1 MRNLLNDAS
10 ILKKYVTGEANSEEE
25 EKAYG
30 LLQEPEVRKRFE
42 ELGQPERLQKV
53 FGRSPVSGEQAFERF
68 AQQVGVRQSGAYRR
82 VFRYVAGVA
91 AVAVLGVA
99 SWALWP
105 VQSDVEGLSLAG
117 ALDPGQSRGTLVLAD
132 GREVEIGKGN
142 PGDLSLSDGD
152 VTVSYEDGC
161 LSYQAAAQSA
171 LGRLDRQQVESYNQ
185 FVIPSGAEN
194 TLLLSDGTRV
204 RLNAESKLIYPEVF
218 VGTQRVV
225 FLEGEAFFDVVS
237 DESHPF
243 IVQTRMGDIEVLGT
257 RFNVN
262 IYPEDTVCY
271 TTLVEGRV
279 AAICLQRMTGCFLL
293 RANRLYSRGRMRKSV
308 RSIWKNMW
316 VGSMESIHSE
326 TRSFVTSCRRSSVGT
341 TSTWCTKMR
350 RWQTYPIREV

>member
-117 ALDPGQSRGTLVLAD
+117 RLTPASRGE
-132 GREVEIGKGN
+132 R
-142 PGDLSLSDGD
+142 LSWLTAVKWKS
-152 VTVSYEDGC
+152 E
-161 LSYQAAAQSA
+161 
-171 LGRLDRQQVESYNQ
+171 
-185 FVIPSGAEN
+185 
-194 TLLLSDGTRV
+194 
-204 RLNAESKLIYPEVF
+204 K
-218 VGTQRVV
+218 
-225 FLEGEAFFDVVS
+225 
-237 DESHPF
+237 
-243 IVQTRMGDIEVLGT
+243 
-257 RFNVN
+257 
-262 IYPEDTVCY
+262 
-271 TTLVEGRV
+271 
-279 AAICLQRMTGCFLL
+279 AI
-293 RANRLYSRGRMRKSV
+293 RG
-308 RSIWKNMW
+308 I
-316 VGSMESIHSE
+316 
-326 TRSFVTSCRRSSVGT
+326 
-341 TSTWCTKMR
+341 
-350 RWQTYPIREV
+350 

>member
-10 ILKKYVTGEANSEEE
+10 ILKKYVTGEANSKEE

-262 IYPEDTVCY
+262 VYPEDTVCY

-279 AAICLQRMTGCFLL
+279 AVNLPSTDDRMFL
-293 RANRLYSRGRMRKSV
+293 APG
-308 RSIWKNMW
+308 
-316 VGSMESIHSE
+316 
-326 TRSFVTSCRRSSVGT
+326 
-341 TSTWCTKMR
+341 
-350 RWQTYPIREV
+350 Q

>member
-237 DESHPF
+237 DESHYHNF
-243 IVQTRMGDIEVLGT
+243 
-257 RFNVN
+257 
-262 IYPEDTVCY
+262 
-271 TTLVEGRV
+271 
-279 AAICLQRMTGCFLL
+279 
-293 RANRLYSRGRMRKSV
+293 
-308 RSIWKNMW
+308 
-316 VGSMESIHSE
+316 
-326 TRSFVTSCRRSSVGT
+326 
-341 TSTWCTKMR
+341 
-350 RWQTYPIREV
+350 